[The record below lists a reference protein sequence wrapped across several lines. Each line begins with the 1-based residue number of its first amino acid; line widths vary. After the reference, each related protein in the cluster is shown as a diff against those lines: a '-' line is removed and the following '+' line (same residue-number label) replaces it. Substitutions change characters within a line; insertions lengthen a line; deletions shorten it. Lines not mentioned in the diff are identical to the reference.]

1 MPGGIIRAL
10 GIMIGRRAL
19 GDIPD
24 IMLPMLRL
32 VCMPPAI
39 IPGPGGII
47 PGGICPA
54 MPGPIMP
61 GPIMPGPIIMPG
73 CIPDCMLEVLR
84 FVIMSAG
91 P

>member
-1 MPGGIIRAL
+1 
-10 GIMIGRRAL
+10 
-19 GDIPD
+19 
-24 IMLPMLRL
+24 
-32 VCMPPAI
+32 
-39 IPGPGGII
+39 
-47 PGGICPA
+47 